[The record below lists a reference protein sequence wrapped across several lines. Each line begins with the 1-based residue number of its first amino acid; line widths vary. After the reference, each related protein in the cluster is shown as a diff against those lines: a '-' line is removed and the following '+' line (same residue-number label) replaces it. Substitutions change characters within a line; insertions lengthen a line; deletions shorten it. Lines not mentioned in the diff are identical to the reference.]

1 MTSTHQKKKSFF
13 NEHPKLFGLAGA
25 IFGIAVIFGLYK
37 LKTSGLPTQF
47 EVLGANIDAAGVLA
61 DEEEGEA

>member
-13 NEHPKLFGLAGA
+13 NEHPKLFGLGGA

-37 LKTSGLPTQF
+37 LKTSGLPTQI
-47 EVLGANIDAAGVLA
+47 EVVAANIDAAGVPA
-61 DEEEGEA
+61 DEGDGED